1 MRSIQLIPRQVRP
14 RDATAFKGKVHQLF
28 AELFWRRL
36 IISLWNG
43 PRHRHR
49 FVIFS
54 VAISSVSDFILA
66 EQKIESVSARIIE
79 YSRIALEMVA
89 SLQGFFKKRRFSVW
103 SLPWIDCF
111 ISQLEISSINL
122 SIEFGFVFS
131 LNFDFSRLI
140 LFSDS
145 PNQAMFAHC
154 NNSSIYIQS
163 VSVFFWLRFSSR
175 FERQKPICV
184 WFNEKTHIPKWSIIR
199 SGHQ

>member
-54 VAISSVSDFILA
+54 VAISSVSDYLGGTK
-66 EQKIESVSARIIE
+66 KIESVSARIIE

-89 SLQGFFKKRRFSVW
+89 SLQGFFKKKRRFSVW

-145 PNQAMFAHC
+145 TNQAMFAHC
-154 NNSSIYIQS
+154 NNSSIYIQP
-163 VSVFFWLRFSSR
+163 VSVFLAENR
-175 FERQKPICV
+175 FEV
-184 WFNEKTHIPKWSIIR
+184 WKTKTNLCLV
-199 SGHQ
+199 

>member
-1 MRSIQLIPRQVRP
+1 MRSIQLIPRQVLP

-54 VAISSVSDFILA
+54 VAISSVSDYLGGTK
-66 EQKIESVSARIIE
+66 KIESVSARIIE

-89 SLQGFFKKRRFSVW
+89 SLQGFFKKKRSCLFEVCLGLIVSFLNWKLAQLVWVSSLDLFSAW
-103 SLPWIDCF
+103 TLIFQD
-111 ISQLEISSINL
+111 SS
-122 SIEFGFVFS
+122 FS
-131 LNFDFSRLI
+131 LIPPIKQCLLTAIILQSIFSQF
-140 LFSDS
+140 LFSWRR
-145 PNQAMFAHC
+145 
-154 NNSSIYIQS
+154 IG
-163 VSVFFWLRFSSR
+163 LR